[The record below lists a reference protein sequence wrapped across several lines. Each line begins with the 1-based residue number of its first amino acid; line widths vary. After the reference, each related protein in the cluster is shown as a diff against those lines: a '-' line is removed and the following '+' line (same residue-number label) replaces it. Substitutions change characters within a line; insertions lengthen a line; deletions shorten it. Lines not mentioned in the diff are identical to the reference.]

1 MNRIEEL
8 QELMHYRADY
18 ALISTGSN
26 FYYLTGLNPQA
37 SLERL
42 FMLIVPAESD
52 PFILAPKMY
61 EAELVDADYQ
71 IYLWNDWEDPY
82 IILKEKLKLNGT
94 YLVDDSLP
102 ASSLLRIQESL
113 GGKFFTISPYLTR
126 MRAIKSEE
134 EIERLKKAA
143 RIADKVF
150 INLTE
155 KQKIIGLSEIEVA
168 GIITELIKKYGA
180 EGVSFDPIVAY
191 GPASADPHHS
201 PDRKKLKS
209 GVVVLD
215 YGARYR
221 GYCSDITRT
230 IVIDKVPE
238 RIREVY
244 TIVQRAQEMGIEAA
258 VKGKMAREI
267 DFAARQHIESKGYGN
282 NFIHRTGHGIGLDVH
297 EEPFITSTNE
307 TVIQNGMTFTVEPG
321 IYIKGKFGIRIEDD
335 IVIREKGVRLTRAN
349 RELVDI

>member
-8 QELMHYRADY
+8 QKLMYDKADY
-18 ALISTGSN
+18 ALVSTGSN

-61 EAELVDADYQ
+61 ETELRDVGYQ

-82 IILKEKLKLNGT
+82 IALKEKLKLNRT
-94 YLVDDSLP
+94 YLVEDSLP
-102 ASSLLRIQESL
+102 ASNLLRIQESL
-113 GGKFFTISPYLTR
+113 GGKFFPISPYMTKIR
-126 MRAIKSEE
+126 TIKSEE
-134 EIERLKKAA
+134 EIKRIKTAA

-155 KQKIIGLSEIEVA
+155 KQKIAGLSEIEVA
-168 GIITELIKKYGA
+168 GIIAELIKKYGA
-180 EGVSFDPIVAY
+180 EGVSFDPIVAH

-230 IVIDKVPE
+230 IVIGEVPKKVME
-238 RIREVY
+238 IY
-244 TIVQRAQEMGIEAA
+244 TIVQRAQEKGIKAA
-258 VKGKMAREI
+258 IKGKMAREI
-267 DFAARQHIESKGYGN
+267 DLAARQYIESKGYGN
-282 NFIHRTGHGIGLDVH
+282 NFMHRTGHGIGLDIH
-297 EEPFITSTNE
+297 EEPFITPTNE
-307 TVIQNGMTFTVEPG
+307 TIIKNGMTFTVEPG
-321 IYIKGKFGIRIEDD
+321 IYIEGKFGIRIEDD
-335 IVIREKGVRLTRAN
+335 IVIREKGVRLTRTN
-349 RELVDI
+349 RELLNI